1 MKLYRI
7 KKSAIDKKLM
17 GVIDYF
23 IKDLNDIFTP
33 LEVASALEKITFM
46 NPLPL
51 FYMRTIIQLLKY
63 TTRDIKI
70 LHSYVQRWIDELI
83 KRQIWEQNTQW
94 DGFLILIQD
103 FGEKAFPSL
112 VKMPH
117 TGLVNLIGRKEY
129 IRQRLL
135 DV

>member
-1 MKLYRI
+1 
-7 KKSAIDKKLM
+7 M

-83 KRQIWEQNTQW
+83 KRQVIVV
-94 DGFLILIQD
+94 LYILFDQ
-103 FGEKAFPSL
+103 L
-112 VKMPH
+112 
-117 TGLVNLIGRKEY
+117 N
-129 IRQRLL
+129 
-135 DV
+135 